1 MCIYRTNFHI
11 YDGLQIAQHVLR
23 VVLISVP
30 FGGSARAL
38 KMVLS
43 GDDFDIP
50 IIESLNMRRMQRTFD
65 SPFTLL
71 PTKQSW
77 LKGDVLV

>member
-1 MCIYRTNFHI
+1 
-11 YDGLQIAQHVLR
+11 LR

-50 IIESLNMRRMQRTFD
+50 IIEALHMRRMQRTFD

-71 PTKQSW
+71 PSKLSW
-77 LKGDVLV
+77 NDGDVLV

>member
-1 MCIYRTNFHI
+1 
-11 YDGLQIAQHVLR
+11 

-50 IIESLNMRRMQRTFD
+50 IIEALNMRRMQRTFD
-65 SPFTLL
+65 SPFALL

-77 LKGDVLV
+77 GDDEILV